1 MDQMIKYNER
11 EAGLAMRPQIPTGRK
26 RIPGVSGGGFEG
38 VGAIGPAG
46 TALPVGWPGIAAG
59 AAGPVGGPG
68 IAAGANNYGDYVSN
82 LPSVSDPDATYA
94 AITRNDY
101 LDYVKNY
108 REFEEELLERAQ
120 NDTSLIDQ
128 ARENS
133 TNAQGLMSGIA
144 DRNAGRYG
152 VNLTPAQRQEQ
163 TRGLARA
170 NNLGQAQSV
179 NDARIAQKELNQAA
193 IGDLIN
199 IGQGVNRSSLGQ
211 MQSAAQN
218 ATQRKNAYDQ
228 AKAASKAQTYS
239 TIGGLASAA
248 IFAFAF

>member
-38 VGAIGPAG
+38 VGAIGP
-46 TALPVGWPGIAAG
+46 AG

>member
-46 TALPVGWPGIAAG
+46 TAV
-59 AAGPVGGPG
+59 PVGGPG

>member
-11 EAGLAMRPQIPTGRK
+11 EAGLAMRPQIATGRK
-26 RIPGVSGGGFEG
+26 KGPAGSVGGFGG
-38 VGAIGPAG
+38 VGAIRSGG
-46 TALPVGWPGIAAG
+46 T
-59 AAGPVGGPG
+59 AGPVGGPG

-82 LPSVSDPDATYA
+82 LPGVSDPDATYA

-108 REFEEELLERAQ
+108 REFEEDLLERAQ

-144 DRNAGRYG
+144 DRNADRYG